1 MLTQP
6 DLVEDEALM
15 LASVDRFIERSVKP
29 VAKELDETETYPAE
43 ILEDMKRLGLFGTII
58 SPDYGGLGLS
68 YTTHAK
74 IVERLSYVWPALIS
88 YLNSHLVMAMAVQR
102 FGTPEQKSR
111 WLPLFATGELRGGIG
126 LTEPSGGTDLQALKT
141 RAVRSGDHYILN
153 GRKTWI
159 TNGVHGQCFAV
170 LARTSTDKAL
180 RHKALSLFMVMKGD
194 GFSASKRLKK
204 LGFKGVDAAEL
215 VFEDFPVPADHL
227 VGGEEG
233 RGFSQIMTSLELGRI
248 NAAACGVGISQAALD
263 AALSYAQER
272 TSFGKPI
279 CEHQAVQ
286 LRLADMAIRA
296 RAARLLCYDAAAA
309 YDKGER
315 SDLDAGIAK
324 YFAGEAALQNA
335 TDSMRVFGGYG
346 YSPEFPIERM
356 YRDAPLLTLGEGTN
370 DLQRIIIARQLIE
383 KSRKGSG

>member
-1 MLTQP
+1 MSSQP
-6 DLVEDEALM
+6 HLVEDEALI
-15 LASVDRFIERSVKP
+15 LASLDRFIERMVKP
-29 VAKELDETETYPAE
+29 AAKELDATETYPAPIIE
-43 ILEDMKRLGLFGTII
+43 EMKRLGLFGTVI
-58 SPDYGGLGLS
+58 SAEYGGLGLS

-74 IVERLSYVWPALIS
+74 IVERIAYTWPALIS
-88 YLNSHLVMAMAVQR
+88 YMNSHLVMAMAVQR
-102 FGTPEQKSR
+102 FGTSEQKSK
-111 WLPLFATGELRGGIG
+111 WLPLFATGEMRGGVG
-126 LTEPSGGTDLQALKT
+126 LTEPSGGTDLQAIKT
-141 RAVRSGDHYILN
+141 RAVRSGEFYVLN

-159 TNGVHGQCFAV
+159 TNGVHGHCFAV
-170 LARTSTDKAL
+170 LARTSTDKEL
-180 RHKALSLFMVMKGD
+180 RHKALSLFLVIKGE
-194 GFSASKRLKK
+194 GFSSSKRLKK

-215 VFEDFPVPADHL
+215 MFEDCAIPADHL
-227 VGGEEG
+227 IGGEEG

-263 AALSYAQER
+263 AAVTYSQER

-279 CEHQAVQ
+279 CEHQAIQ

-296 RAARLLCYDAAAA
+296 RAARLLCYDAAAT
-309 YDKGER
+309 YDNGER

-324 YFAGEAALQNA
+324 FFAGEAALQNA
-335 TDSMRVFGGYG
+335 TDAMRVFGGYG

-383 KSRKGSG
+383 RSRSRLG